1 MNALVNFY
9 VGKQMQA
16 LKTSWGRDKSE
27 KMMVSRSVS
36 TVTRIGRPPKAD
48 QDAAAERIILAATEL
63 FAGRG
68 FAGTSMEQVAS
79 HCGAGKD
86 TVYRRFASK
95 VALFEAVVE
104 HAHKRAVERL
114 AKLPSVAGN
123 PLERLKSLML
133 ELLHVN
139 MEPELIA
146 LKRITF
152 SEAVVFEKNGPI
164 PPQPDPIMSTL
175 IEMVTEAQKAG
186 AMRAG
191 DPTEIAC
198 HLIHCMVA
206 LPTAAAMMGSSE
218 FSARRD
224 VEAHFHRTWHW
235 LINGVSG
242 EKA

>member
-1 MNALVNFY
+1 MA
-9 VGKQMQA
+9 A
-16 LKTSWGRDKSE
+16 
-27 KMMVSRSVS
+27 RSAS
-36 TVTRIGRPPKAD
+36 TVARIGRPPKSD
-48 QDAAAERIILAATEL
+48 QDMAAERIIVAATEL

-86 TVYRRFASK
+86 TVYRRFPSK
-95 VALFEAVVE
+95 VALFEAVVD
-104 HAHKRAVERL
+104 HAHKQAVAKL
-114 AKLPSVAGN
+114 QKLPSVSGD
-123 PLERLKSLML
+123 PLERLRLLVL

-164 PPQPDPIMSTL
+164 PPQPDPIMVKL
-175 IEMVTEAQKAG
+175 VEAVGEAQDIG
-186 AMRAG
+186 AIGVG
-191 DPTEIAC
+191 DAAEIAN

-218 FSARRD
+218 FDSHRN
-224 VEAHFHRTWHW
+224 VEAHFDRTWHW

-242 EKA
+242 GKTS

>member
-1 MNALVNFY
+1 
-9 VGKQMQA
+9 
-16 LKTSWGRDKSE
+16 
-27 KMMVSRSVS
+27 MVARSMS
-36 TVTRIGRPPKAD
+36 TVARIGRPPKAD
-48 QDAAAERIILAATEL
+48 QDMAAERIILAATEL

-86 TVYRRFASK
+86 TVYRRFSSK
-95 VALFEAVVE
+95 VVLFEAVVD
-104 HAHKRAVERL
+104 HAHKSAVARL
-114 AKLPSVAGN
+114 EKMPPASGDPM
-123 PLERLKSLML
+123 ERLKSLVL
-133 ELLHVN
+133 ELLRVN

-164 PPQPDPIMSTL
+164 PPQPDPIMAKL
-175 IEMVTEAQKAG
+175 IETVHEAQEAG
-186 AMRAG
+186 AICEG
-191 DPTEIAC
+191 DATEIAF

-206 LPTAAAMMGSSE
+206 MPTAAAMMGSNE
-218 FSARRD
+218 FSSRQA

-242 EKA
+242 NKTP